1 MKIIGRI
8 LLILL
13 AAVVVSG
20 VTYAFSQTAAAQAFP
35 AARGGRGGFEGR
47 GEFRG
52 EPGQLP
58 PDFGNRG
65 TGQSGLPGNFGR
77 EARGGDFD
85 REFGG
90 LSLTIV
96 LRNLA
101 MIAVIILVV
110 QLLRLGWRKLRPS
123 SA

>member
-20 VTYAFSQTAAAQAFP
+20 VTYAFSQTAAAQPLP
-35 AARGGRGGFEGR
+35 AARGGRGGFEGGGPR
-47 GEFRG
+47 GEL
-52 EPGQLP
+52 GQLP
-58 PDFGNRG
+58 PDFGNRDA
-65 TGQSGLPGNFGR
+65 GQGGFPGDFER

>member
-20 VTYAFSQTAAAQAFP
+20 VTYAFSQTA
-35 AARGGRGGFEGR
+35 RGGRGSFEGR

-58 PDFGNRG
+58 PDFDNRG
-65 TGQSGLPGNFGR
+65 TGQSGLPGNFER
-77 EARGGDFD
+77 RARGGDFD

-90 LSLTIV
+90 LSLTII

-123 SA
+123 SAP